1 VAQACVK
8 NLTFLSVK
16 IEKST
21 RKCALVFKKK
31 SLLTSGLGS
40 GRMARLV
47 QLGYEPSLAWVT
59 TVTRAKRV

>member
-1 VAQACVK
+1 VQACVK
-8 NLTFLSVK
+8 KLTFLSVK

-47 QLGYEPSLAWVT
+47 QLVLHLVIY
-59 TVTRAKRV
+59 RMQH